1 MKKTLLPLTL
11 TLAFVFAGASMQTQA
26 TPDIVALHL
35 ETMKKEALDSI
46 PPFPEDELL
55 RGEQED

>member
-1 MKKTLLPLTL
+1 
-11 TLAFVFAGASMQTQA
+11 MQTQA
-26 TPDIVALHL
+26 APEIVALHL

-55 RGEQED
+55 SGDAGKLDKNHPSR